1 VDGCQPDIPR
11 ASAVLTSAFQ
21 VIEECANEGSIKVFD
36 PELAELDG
44 SNRDIPQ
51 SYVGSL
57 VVDEADGR

>member
-36 PELAELDG
+36 PELAGALAELFFG
-44 SNRDIPQ
+44 ELQ
-51 SYVGSL
+51 K
-57 VVDEADGR
+57 